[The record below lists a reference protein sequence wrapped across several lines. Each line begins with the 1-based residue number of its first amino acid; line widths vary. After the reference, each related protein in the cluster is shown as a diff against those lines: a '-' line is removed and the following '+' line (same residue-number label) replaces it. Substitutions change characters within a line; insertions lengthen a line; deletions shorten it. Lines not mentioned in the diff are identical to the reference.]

1 VKLQNFL
8 KKKILQT
15 ISKTGYELV
24 GNKPIIKHN
33 NFNAIIKFLINE
45 LCKIKNPIIF
55 DVGAN
60 AGQSIERFINLF
72 KNDDLNIYSF
82 EPTPK
87 LFEILKNKYNSKK
100 NIKIFQSAL
109 NDKIIKS
116 KFFSYEYDKVN
127 SFTQIDKNSK
137 FNKFLSLKNKDFLN
151 LETQIEVQTNTID
164 NVVNEQNIDNIDV
177 LKIDIQGNEDKV
189 LEGSKILLKSNKI
202 KLIELELILGFGYQ
216 RQMSF
221 FDIEKVLNPF
231 GYRLIA
237 IDNAS
242 NVIRWSIYQVNLIY
256 VNLELFDKIKHL
268 HYENKGIK
276 NIVNKTDYNNPF
288 NY

>member
-1 VKLQNFL
+1 MQRQQ
-8 KKKILQT
+8 KID
-15 ISKTGYELV
+15 I
-24 GNKPIIKHN
+24 
-33 NFNAIIKFLINE
+33 
-45 LCKIKNPIIF
+45 
-55 DVGAN
+55 
-60 AGQSIERFINLF
+60 
-72 KNDDLNIYSF
+72 
-82 EPTPK
+82 
-87 LFEILKNKYNSKK
+87 
-100 NIKIFQSAL
+100 
-109 NDKIIKS
+109 
-116 KFFSYEYDKVN
+116 
-127 SFTQIDKNSK
+127 
-137 FNKFLSLKNKDFLN
+137 
-151 LETQIEVQTNTID
+151 
-164 NVVNEQNIDNIDV
+164 IDV

-189 LEGSKILLKSNKI
+189 LKGSKILLKSNKI